1 MKFLQ
6 EKLERIKNHQRGSL
20 ELHDRGKWWI
30 LSWRATLAKARENGE
45 DETDLEAR
53 GMGVVFI
60 FLLNPIARHF
70 LEV

>member
-1 MKFLQ
+1 M
-6 EKLERIKNHQRGSL
+6 IGSW
-20 ELHDRGKWWI
+20 KWWI

-53 GMGVVFI
+53 GMGVAFI